1 MPSRSIVGLPSAR
14 PRAACIISTRPVSGG
29 RAGAIAGKLAVM
41 VGGDQAAF
49 ITVRPLIACFGEN
62 IFHLGEAGAGTLTK
76 LINNQI
82 FLAASVLVQEG
93 FVMGAKAGMDPATV
107 LDVLKVSSAAS
118 VVGRAGLFLSRK
130 FDADLFAL
138 AIASKDIDVAL
149 ASVQDLGV
157 RHADDGGGIG
167 RSSRGLGQRL
177 GRRGFLRDVE
187 GARSARWRQRA
198 SVGQAEDLGAQP
210 VRDGCRPV
218 NVRLQSDIRVAPG
231 GIDLPIQCAI
241 EIAPT
246 HSSWAAH
253 KPPPPYKPA
262 TPVGLAAVVGE
273 MQHHFF
279 DLLARYADVL
289 GAHEMGLQFV
299 FTAQHRQGGDGDH
312 RTFGEFQARS
322 APDVTEQVADRDLH
336 EITAQGGVVRR
347 AAKQLLHGGLAFLD
361 TARV

>member
-1 MPSRSIVGLPSAR
+1 MAATGFIGTGTIGGPMAMRLVGAGHALTVFDLDPQATRALEDQGATRAAAVADVAAECTTVFLSLPGPKQIEQVMFGADGVLAHAR
-14 PRAACIISTRPVSGG
+14 PGTIVVDLSTNAIALNRRIAERAATRGMHYLDAPVSGG

-149 ASVQDLGV
+149 ASAQDLGV
-157 RHADDGGGIG
+157 DMPMTAAASGVYHEALDK
-167 RSSRGLGQRL
+167 GLG
-177 GRRGFLRDVE
+177 
-187 GARSARWRQRA
+187 
-198 SVGQAEDLGAQP
+198 AEDFYATLKVLEARAGVSVPALG
-210 VRDGCRPV
+210 
-218 NVRLQSDIRVAPG
+218 
-231 GIDLPIQCAI
+231 
-241 EIAPT
+241 
-246 HSSWAAH
+246 
-253 KPPPPYKPA
+253 KPK
-262 TPVGLAAVVGE
+262 T
-273 MQHHFF
+273 
-279 DLLARYADVL
+279 
-289 GAHEMGLQFV
+289 
-299 FTAQHRQGGDGDH
+299 
-312 RTFGEFQARS
+312 
-322 APDVTEQVADRDLH
+322 
-336 EITAQGGVVRR
+336 
-347 AAKQLLHGGLAFLD
+347 
-361 TARV
+361 